1 MGHDATPAVPEDAP
15 QGGATDVERLTTL
28 LHAELRQIAARALR
42 QERKDHTL
50 QPTALV
56 NETYLRLLEQSPGT
70 LGSRESFLATAAHV
84 MRQVL
89 VDHARRRNAQKRLG
103 GRTRVTLGE
112 DTLVASDAPL
122 DTLLLDDALTRLAAI
137 DERRA
142 HVVVYRVFGGLTE
155 DEIAGLLG
163 LSRATIAA
171 DWRAARAWLN
181 RELRRSDE
189 G

>member
-1 MGHDATPAVPEDAP
+1 MVHDPPPAVPEDAP
-15 QGGATDVERLTTL
+15 LGDASDVGRLTTL

-42 QERKDHTL
+42 QERRDHTL

-56 NETYLRLLEQSPGT
+56 NETYLRLLDQAPGM
-70 LGSRESFLATAAHV
+70 LGSRERFLATAAHV

-103 GRTRVTLGE
+103 GRTRVSLG
-112 DTLVASDAPL
+112 DDALVASDAPL

-142 HVVVYRVFGGLTE
+142 QVVVYRVFGGLTE

-163 LSRATIAA
+163 LSRATISA

-181 RELRRSDE
+181 RELRRGDA